1 MRVSELTTEKFIL
14 FAAKHYDNPSCASMK
29 EFENDLK
36 RFKYIKR
43 LLRRYK
49 KTGELSERLILNHII
64 LLHNMFNDAVVPMLF
79 VKFEEEYWPQI
90 KTFLVFL
97 NYLPESCQLT
107 DTLNETDISL
117 DETIVNKLR
126 KI

>member
-1 MRVSELTTEKFIL
+1 MRVSDLTTEKFIL
-14 FAAKHYDNPSCASMK
+14 FAAKHYENPSCASMK

-36 RFKYIKR
+36 RIKYIKR

-64 LLHNMFNDAVVPMLF
+64 LLHNMFNDAIVPMLF
-79 VKFEEEYWPQI
+79 VKFEEEYWSQL

-97 NYLPESCQLT
+97 NYLPESYQLT
-107 DTLNETDISL
+107 DTINEIDIPL
-117 DETIVNKLR
+117 DILVVNKLR

>member
-1 MRVSELTTEKFIL
+1 MKVSDLTAEKFIL
-14 FAAKHYDNPSCASMK
+14 FAAKYYDNPSCSSMK

-36 RFKYIKR
+36 RIKYIKR

-49 KTGELSERLILNHII
+49 KTGFLSERLILNHII
-64 LLHNMFNDAVVPMLF
+64 LLHNMFNDAIVPMLF
-79 VKFEEEYWPQI
+79 VKFEEEYWSQL

-97 NYLPESCQLT
+97 NYLPESYQLT
-107 DTLNETDISL
+107 DTINEIDIPL
-117 DETIVNKLR
+117 DILVVNKLR

>member
-1 MRVSELTTEKFIL
+1 MRVSDLTTERFIL
-14 FAAKHYDNPSCASMK
+14 FAAKHYDNPACASMK

-36 RFKYIKR
+36 RIKYIKR

-49 KTGELSERLILNHII
+49 KTGFLSERLILNHII
-64 LLHNMFNDAVVPMLF
+64 LLHNMFNDAIVPMLF
-79 VKFEEEYWPQI
+79 VKFEEEYWSQL

-107 DTLNETDISL
+107 DTINETDIPL
-117 DETIVNKLR
+117 DELVVNKLR